1 MSSCDCGSIKE
12 PLMPLAQ
19 ALSQML
25 ASITPVADFQSVKLE
40 ALLGR
45 VLAHDITS
53 PLAIPPFDNSAM
65 DGYALNASDLTTS
78 DTLTMVG
85 KSFAGAPYQGN
96 ATAGQC
102 IRIMTGAQIPPF
114 FDTVIMQEQA
124 CAEGDQIS
132 FSAAIDSGYKPGNNI
147 RHCGEEISVDQVVLT
162 QGTKLTARHMAL
174 LATLGLVDVAVI
186 RRLKVAIFS
195 TGDEL
200 QPQGQVLKPGEIYD
214 SNRFGLVAQLQR
226 LDVDIID
233 MGVIKDNKDLIRA
246 AFVKADKL
254 ADVVITSGGVSVG
267 EADFTREIIEQLGEI
282 NFWKLAIKPG
292 KPIAYGKFANSIFF
306 GLPGNPVSALVT
318 FYQLAKPALQKL
330 SGADIAPPLRIAATV
345 RDNIKKAPGR
355 LDFQR
360 GFATTTAQGLLEVS
374 STGQQGSGMMSSL
387 CLANCFIVL
396 EQERGNVSA
405 GETVTVELFDAVYS

>member
-19 ALSQML
+19 ALSKML
-25 ASITPVADFQSVKLE
+25 ASITPVADCQSVKLA

-45 VLAHDITS
+45 VLAHDISS

-65 DGYALNASDLTTS
+65 DGYALKASDLTIS

-85 KSFAGAPYQGN
+85 KSFAGAPYQGS
-96 ATAGQC
+96 AEAGQC
-102 IRIMTGAQIPPF
+102 IRIMTGAQVPSF

-124 CAEGDQIS
+124 CAQGDEIS
-132 FSAAIDSGYKPGNNI
+132 FSATAKPGNNI
-147 RHCGEEISVDQVVLT
+147 RRAGEEIAIDQVVLS
-162 QGTKLTARHMAL
+162 QGTKITARHIAL
-174 LATLGLVDVAVI
+174 LATLGLADVAVI
-186 RRLKVAIFS
+186 RRLKVAVFS

-200 QPQGQVLKPGEIYD
+200 KPQGQALNPGEIYD

-233 MGVIKDNKDLIRA
+233 LGVIKDNRDSILA
-246 AFVKADKL
+246 AFVKADEL

-267 EADFTREIIEQLGEI
+267 EADFTREIMEEFGEI

-292 KPIAYGKFANSIFF
+292 KPIAYGKFPNSIFF

-330 SGADIAPPLRIAATV
+330 SGAQIAPPLRIAATL

-360 GFATTTAQGLLEVS
+360 GFATTNEAGLLEVS
-374 STGQQGSGMMSSL
+374 STGLQGSGMMSSL

-396 EQERGNVSA
+396 EQERGNVTA